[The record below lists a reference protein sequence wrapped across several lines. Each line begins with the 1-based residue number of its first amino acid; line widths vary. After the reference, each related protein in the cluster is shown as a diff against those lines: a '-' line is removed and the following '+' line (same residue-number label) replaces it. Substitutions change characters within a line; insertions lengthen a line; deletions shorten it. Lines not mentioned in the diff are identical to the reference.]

1 MLASAIAV
9 VTIAALWSG
18 TASADPAVE
27 VAACPLLEAAEVEA
41 VFGQTLVAAEQEPMG
56 GGGNKGRMTTCFWTP
71 AGGSLGPTLSLIL
84 WSWPPG
90 GSGAEGY
97 MEAFLGIAE
106 EYPDLPEPEVLA
118 IGDAA
123 MWDGSG
129 VHVRKGDLTFS
140 LAGSMNALDPIPDA
154 QSKLEK
160 LAAIVADRL

>member
-1 MLASAIAV
+1 
-9 VTIAALWSG
+9 
-18 TASADPAVE
+18 
-27 VAACPLLEAAEVEA
+27 
-41 VFGQTLVAAEQEPMG
+41 
-56 GGGNKGRMTTCFWTP
+56 
-71 AGGSLGPTLSLIL
+71 
-84 WSWPPG
+84 
-90 GSGAEGY
+90 

-123 MWDGSG
+123 LWDGSG